1 MNKRLFALLTA
12 VLTFTVGVAIASF
25 TLPKLLRKP
34 KPPVKKEIQLS
45 NYRLSG
51 PYEFG
56 NLSMFLVHGTD
67 EPGALIYTTLQDAM
81 SRGIVV
87 VHETQNVN
95 ELAIENT
102 SSSEEVFVQ
111 AGDIV
116 TGGKQDRVLS
126 VDLILP
132 ANSGLIPIS
141 AFCVEHSRWH
151 PRDFESGD
159 QFTLTEMCAD
169 FSLRRA
175 IKDTASQIGV
185 WDEVDRSQLKM
196 SAGVASDV
204 RSELYP
210 SSLPKAM
217 ESDAVRES
225 IAPYINQLS
234 SVVAQ
239 SNDVLGVVFTINHEL
254 IGADVYR
261 SNVMFERLWPRLLRA
276 AAVEA
281 LAERP
286 MTVNTEEV
294 AIDTVKD
301 FIVNSERGME
311 IIDDVTART
320 HVVRRE
326 METSLFFETR
336 DMAHDGAWIHRNYL
350 TKK

>member
-12 VLTFTVGVAIASF
+12 VLTFTVGVVVASIS
-25 TLPKLLRKP
+25 LLQKP
-34 KPPVKKEIQLS
+34 KPPVKKEVQFS

-51 PYEFG
+51 PYQFG
-56 NLSMFLVHGTD
+56 NLSMFLVHGAD
-67 EPGALIYTTLQDAM
+67 EPGSLIYTTLQDAM

-102 SSSEEVFVQ
+102 SPSEEVFVQ

-141 AFCVEHSRWH
+141 AFCVEHSRWQQ
-151 PRDFESGD
+151 RAYESGD
-159 QFTLTEMCAD
+159 HFTLTEMSAN

-175 IKDTASQIGV
+175 IKDTPSQVGV
-185 WDEVDRSQLKM
+185 WDEVSRSQQKM

-225 IAPYINQLS
+225 IAPYIEHLS
-234 SVVAQ
+234 SIADQ
-239 SNDVLGVVFTINHEL
+239 SNDVLGAVFAINNEL
-254 IGADVYR
+254 IGADVYA
-261 SNVMFERLWPRLLRA
+261 SNVMFKRLWPRLLRA

-281 LAERP
+281 VAERP
-286 MTVNTEEV
+286 MTVNTEAV
-294 AIDTVKD
+294 AIETVKD
-301 FIVNSERGME
+301 FFVNSERGAE
-311 IIDDVTART
+311 TIDEVTART

-326 METSLFFETR
+326 METSLSFETR

-350 TKK
+350 AKKQ

>member
-12 VLTFTVGVAIASF
+12 VLTFTVGVVVASIS
-25 TLPKLLRKP
+25 LLQKP
-34 KPPVKKEIQLS
+34 KPPVKKEVQFS

-51 PYEFG
+51 PYQFG
-56 NLSMFLVHGTD
+56 NLSMFLVHGAD
-67 EPGALIYTTLQDAM
+67 EPGTLIYTTLQDAM

-102 SSSEEVFVQ
+102 SPSEEVFVQ

-141 AFCVEHSRWH
+141 AFCVEHSRWQQ
-151 PRDFESGD
+151 RAYESGD
-159 QFTLTEMCAD
+159 HFTLTEMSAN
-169 FSLRRA
+169 FSLKRA
-175 IKDTASQIGV
+175 IKDTPSQVGV
-185 WDEVDRSQLKM
+185 WDEVEATQQKM
-196 SAGVASDV
+196 STSVGAGVA

-210 SSLPKAM
+210 SSLPKTM
-217 ESDAVRES
+217 ETDAVRES
-225 IAPYINQLS
+225 IAPYIEHLS
-234 SVVAQ
+234 SIPGQ
-239 SNDVLGVVFTINHEL
+239 SSDVLGVVFTINNEL
-254 IGADVYR
+254 IGADVYAT
-261 SNVMFERLWPRLLRA
+261 NVMFTRLWPRLLRA

-281 LAERP
+281 VAERP
-286 MTVNTEEV
+286 MTLNTEAV
-294 AIDTVKD
+294 AIENVKE
-301 FIVNSERGME
+301 FIVNSDRGAE
-311 IIDDVTART
+311 TIDEVTART

-326 METSLFFETR
+326 METSLSFETR

-350 TKK
+350 AKKQ